1 MLAGSGPWPVVLDR
15 LRGDR
20 AVPEPAALR
29 RPSTAVMADLSAN
42 PTCEAYYKQV
52 DPGGTGRVSAREAV
66 VFLKS
71 SGLPDLTL
79 GKIWDMADPD
89 GKGYLDR
96 QGFFVALGLVACAQ
110 NGLDLSLGNLSLPV
124 PLPNFTEEK
133 ERFCLIF
140 NSLQPVRGFLSGDK
154 VKPVLLNSK
163 LPVDVLGRVWDL
175 SDVDRDGFLDQDEF
189 SVAMY
194 LVYRALEK
202 EPVPLALPIKLVPP
216 AKRKHSVTMVPSPIL
231 PPPSLPPPT
240 LPPPT
245 LPPPSLPPPSLPPPS
260 LPPPSL
266 PPPSLPP
273 PSLPPLVKESIKVSL
288 TPHQPTK
295 LQSTGWVVQPMEKA
309 KYDKIFTRL
318 DEDKDNLVSGH
329 EVKPVFMQSCLE
341 PALLAQ
347 IWALCDTQLSGKLT
361 QEQFALAMHLIQE
374 SMARGI
380 AIPPKLSPEMVPPSE
395 RNPPL
400 LSTVVPRPVPEAALP
415 ESSSMDFSAIK
426 ELDAITNEIVD
437 VQGEKNTTEQDIR
450 EKEEAVKQRKNE
462 AQALEE
468 ELERESGGLRE
479 LENQRQAA
487 QRALERIEKHKHD
500 LQQSLSDVL
509 RRCQEE
515 KQLIASL
522 KVQLEAQEQDVQK
535 DEEKLTKAQADLK
548 ELSEQKGQLNAELN
562 TSQKRK
568 EDTSQVFETV
578 VPNQEAGVKSQPILD
593 AAAEIETSTAS
604 VIVNEMQDGNSVDA
618 SGNLENNEVL
628 QNKSTEDLHV
638 TEPSDMVSLFK
649 FAEPS
654 IPNPVDTDDT
664 ALFDSRDPF
673 KTEEL
678 FKDPFEG
685 NDPFKVDPFSEDT
698 SSGFSSDPFG
708 GDPFKDTDPFTTA
721 GSSDDIFKTFAS
733 GSEDPFAAAVENA
746 VSPQVDPFKNVDP
759 FSPGG
764 TVIATSSLI
773 SAQDP
778 FAEVDGF
785 GTSSFGGG
793 FADFSQMDD
802 KEKSLEKTSLAS
814 STSKGTLA
822 EIAGQVSSEEIS
834 SSQWSTQPSTYK
846 VPTIPP
852 PIQSPTLDTP
862 ALPPRRRC
870 SSSLVSSPS
879 GEQGILQKILQRS
892 ESTHSRR
899 SIGSFKSLGDKG
911 SFKKSLSS
919 SSQSSDKTTTAADPF
934 TGVTCGSPEALK
946 AFTRKAS
953 LGNHST
959 HASQDVSPEKRALG
973 TIATEAEQLAWAKR
987 ESEHVEQARQERL
1000 RQKEQE
1006 ELELA
1011 IALSRSESSDA

>member
-1 MLAGSGPWPVVLDR
+1 
-15 LRGDR
+15 
-20 AVPEPAALR
+20 
-29 RPSTAVMADLSAN
+29 
-42 PTCEAYYKQV
+42 
-52 DPGGTGRVSAREAV
+52 

-124 PLPNFTEEK
+124 PLPNFVTNHSLTPDAFAHYTEEK

-295 LQSTGWVVQPMEKA
+295 LQVGWVVQPMEKA

-400 LSTVVPRPVPEAALP
+400 LSTVVPRPVPV
-415 ESSSMDFSAIK
+415 SSSCRRM
-426 ELDAITNEIVD
+426 
-437 VQGEKNTTEQDIR
+437 EKNTTEQDIR

-515 KQLIASL
+515 KQLVRPGCCLLRFLELVIAFSTTCFNT
-522 KVQLEAQEQDVQK
+522 
-535 DEEKLTKAQADLK
+535 LTNSFLH
-548 ELSEQKGQLNAELN
+548 
-562 TSQKRK
+562 TSHPRW
-568 EDTSQVFETV
+568 
-578 VPNQEAGVKSQPILD
+578 
-593 AAAEIETSTAS
+593 
-604 VIVNEMQDGNSVDA
+604 
-618 SGNLENNEVL
+618 
-628 QNKSTEDLHV
+628 
-638 TEPSDMVSLFK
+638 
-649 FAEPS
+649 
-654 IPNPVDTDDT
+654 
-664 ALFDSRDPF
+664 
-673 KTEEL
+673 
-678 FKDPFEG
+678 
-685 NDPFKVDPFSEDT
+685 T
-698 SSGFSSDPFG
+698 SS
-708 GDPFKDTDPFTTA
+708 KM
-721 GSSDDIFKTFAS
+721 
-733 GSEDPFAAAVENA
+733 
-746 VSPQVDPFKNVDP
+746 
-759 FSPGG
+759 G
-764 TVIATSSLI
+764 TC
-773 SAQDP
+773 
-778 FAEVDGF
+778 GF
-785 GTSSFGGG
+785 G
-793 FADFSQMDD
+793 
-802 KEKSLEKTSLAS
+802 LEFCDRACVRSH
-814 STSKGTLA
+814 
-822 EIAGQVSSEEIS
+822 IS
-834 SSQWSTQPSTYK
+834 NMY
-846 VPTIPP
+846 
-852 PIQSPTLDTP
+852 
-862 ALPPRRRC
+862 
-870 SSSLVSSPS
+870 
-879 GEQGILQKILQRS
+879 
-892 ESTHSRR
+892 
-899 SIGSFKSLGDKG
+899 
-911 SFKKSLSS
+911 
-919 SSQSSDKTTTAADPF
+919 
-934 TGVTCGSPEALK
+934 
-946 AFTRKAS
+946 
-953 LGNHST
+953 
-959 HASQDVSPEKRALG
+959 
-973 TIATEAEQLAWAKR
+973 
-987 ESEHVEQARQERL
+987 
-1000 RQKEQE
+1000 
-1006 ELELA
+1006 
-1011 IALSRSESSDA
+1011 

>member
-1 MLAGSGPWPVVLDR
+1 M
-15 LRGDR
+15 
-20 AVPEPAALR
+20 AA
-29 RPSTAVMADLSAN
+29 LSAN
-42 PTCEAYYKQV
+42 PTFEAYYKQV

-66 VFLKS
+66 IFLKS

-124 PLPNFTEEK
+124 PLPNFNDDSSPVLILESHDQDIPWCITTEEK
-133 ERFCLIF
+133 ERFCQIF
-140 NSLQPVRGFLSGDK
+140 NSLHPVHGFLSGDK

-216 AKRKHSVTMVPSPIL
+216 KKRKHSIPMVL
-231 PPPSLPPPT
+231 
-240 LPPPT
+240 PPT

-273 PSLPPLVKESIKVSL
+273 PSLPPPSLPPPSLSPLVKESIKVSL

-295 LQSTGWVVQPMEKA
+295 LQSTGWVVQPVEKA

-329 EVKPVFMQSCLE
+329 EVKPIFMQSGLE
-341 PALLAQ
+341 PALLAR

-361 QEQFALAMHLIQE
+361 QEQFSLAMHLIQE

-380 AIPPKLSPEMVPPSE
+380 DVPPKLSLEMVPPSE

-400 LSTVVPRPVPEAALP
+400 PSTVVPRPVPEAALP
-415 ESSSMDFSAIK
+415 DSSSMDFSAIK

-437 VQGEKNTTEQDIR
+437 VQWEKNTAEQDIR

-479 LENQRQAA
+479 LEIQRQAA
-487 QRALERIEKHKHD
+487 QQALELIEKHKYD

-515 KQLIASL
+515 KELIASL

-535 DEEKLTKAQADLK
+535 GEEKLNKAQADLK
-548 ELSEQKGQLNAELN
+548 ELSEQKEQLNTELN
-562 TSQKRK
+562 ASRKKK
-568 EDTSQVFETV
+568 EDTSLVFEAV
-578 VPNQEAGVKSQPILD
+578 VPNHVAAVKSQPIPD

-604 VIVNEMQDGNSVDA
+604 VVANEMEEGNNVDA
-618 SGNLENNEVL
+618 SDNSVNANDNLEKNEAVL
-628 QNKSTEDLHV
+628 SKSTEDLHV
-638 TEPSDMVSLFK
+638 SEPSDMINVFK
-649 FAEPS
+649 LAEPS
-654 IPNPVDTDDT
+654 IPNPVDADDMG
-664 ALFDSRDPF
+664 LFDSRDPF

-685 NDPFKVDPFSEDT
+685 NDPFKVDPFSNEDT

-708 GDPFKDTDPFTTA
+708 GDPFKDSDPFSTA
-721 GSSDDIFKTFAS
+721 DPSDDIFKTFAS
-733 GSEDPFAAAVENA
+733 GSEDPFATAVANA
-746 VSPQVDPFKNVDP
+746 VSPPQIDPFKNADP

-764 TVIATSSLI
+764 TVIATSTLI

-793 FADFSQMDD
+793 FADFSQMDE
-802 KEKSLEKTSLAS
+802 KEKSLEKTSLAR
-814 STSKGTLA
+814 STIKGTLA
-822 EIAGQVSSEEIS
+822 ELAGQASSKEIS
-834 SSQWSTQPSTYK
+834 SSQWSAQPSTNK
-846 VPTIPP
+846 VPTLPP

-870 SSSLVSSPS
+870 STSLVSSTS

-899 SIGSFKSLGDKG
+899 SIGSVKSLGDKG
-911 SFKKSLSS
+911 SIKKSS
-919 SSQSSDKTTTAADPF
+919 SSSSPSSDKAATAADPF

-946 AFTRKAS
+946 AFTRKVS

-987 ESEHVEQARQERL
+987 ESEHVEQERQERL
-1000 RQKEQE
+1000 RKKEQE